1 MNITL
6 LQLRAFLALA
16 DALSFTAAAE
26 RLHIRQSTLSS
37 TIRNLESSLGGRL
50 FDRDTRRVQ
59 LTALGLACRRLA
71 IRLLDEAERTE
82 EELARHVRGE
92 TGRLRIAALPNIF
105 PTLLAPALANFRQG
119 NPGVALQFVDVTS
132 DDAVQQLRNGQADI
146 AVAVQLADDADLRYQ
161 LLDIQRFVALLPA
174 SHVLAAQPSIAWS
187 DLVAQEL
194 IVVQSR
200 DAVGAR
206 IASALRQAGLTPQ
219 LDHRVNE
226 LPTAVGL
233 LQAGFGIALM
243 GHHTAEHALRPG
255 LVMRELHEPAID
267 GRVCIITMANNELSP
282 SLKRLQEVLLRHA
295 PARLRPADL
304 SLPSI
309 D

>member
-1 MNITL
+1 
-6 LQLRAFLALA
+6 
-16 DALSFTAAAE
+16 
-26 RLHIRQSTLSS
+26 
-37 TIRNLESSLGGRL
+37 
-50 FDRDTRRVQ
+50 
-59 LTALGLACRRLA
+59 
-71 IRLLDEAERTE
+71 
-82 EELARHVRGE
+82 
-92 TGRLRIAALPNIF
+92 
-105 PTLLAPALANFRQG
+105 
-119 NPGVALQFVDVTS
+119 
-132 DDAVQQLRNGQADI
+132 
-146 AVAVQLADDADLRYQ
+146 
-161 LLDIQRFVALLPA
+161 
-174 SHVLAAQPSIAWS
+174 VLAAQPSIAWS
-187 DLVAQEL
+187 DLMAQEL

-267 GRVCIITMANNELSP
+267 GRVCIITLANNELSP
-282 SLKRLQEVLLRHA
+282 SLKRLQDVLLRHA

>member
-161 LLDIQRFVALLPA
+161 LLDI
-174 SHVLAAQPSIAWS
+174 
-187 DLVAQEL
+187 
-194 IVVQSR
+194 
-200 DAVGAR
+200 
-206 IASALRQAGLTPQ
+206 
-219 LDHRVNE
+219 
-226 LPTAVGL
+226 
-233 LQAGFGIALM
+233 
-243 GHHTAEHALRPG
+243 
-255 LVMRELHEPAID
+255 
-267 GRVCIITMANNELSP
+267 
-282 SLKRLQEVLLRHA
+282 
-295 PARLRPADL
+295 
-304 SLPSI
+304 
-309 D
+309 